1 MSDER
6 RATGRSRTPWP
17 RRRVRFGLAV
27 LGFGGAAVFSHFW
40 LGESW
45 SDVLWLAIALIV
57 VWTAAQEVVQA
68 RGRRHGRRQE
78 R

>member
-6 RATGRSRTPWP
+6 WTTGRSRAPWP

-27 LGFGGAAVFSHFW
+27 LGFGGAAIVSHFW

-45 SDVLWLAIALIV
+45 SDVLWLSVALIV
-57 VWTAAQEVVQA
+57 VWTAGQEIVEA
-68 RGRRHGRRQE
+68 RRRRGGRQGR
-78 R
+78 